1 MELVFLDVS
10 ELEPPGPMTE
20 ILFALSALSSLQC
33 LHINHRKEPFP
44 LYNKLIDSGWQY
56 FCQRISS
63 EQFHIFIY
71 RIEQK
76 SEFELMKKTLCGE

>member
-1 MELVFLDVS
+1 MELFYLDVS
-10 ELEPPGPMTE
+10 ELEPPEPLTE
-20 ILFALSALSSLQC
+20 ILFSLSTLSPSQC
-33 LHINHRKEPFP
+33 LHINHRQEPFP
-44 LYNKLIDSGWQY
+44 LYNRLNDLGWQY

-76 SEFELMKKTLCGE
+76 SEFELLKKSLYSE